1 MAGTNYAV
9 APGEYLEEWVD
20 EHGLSLQAA
29 AGLLGYSHE
38 QVNEIISGRVPITAE
53 TATRLARVTGIT
65 ARSWLRYE
73 AAYRAATKRPRQGHW
88 SRYLPG
94 TGWGG
99 ATANA
104 PADCWYAITGSVR
117 SCTKEGSHTEHE
129 LAHLIRDGSDGPGRS

>member
-73 AAYRAATKRPRQGHW
+73 SAYSEDLKRRSQGHW

-94 TGWGG
+94 TGW
-99 ATANA
+99 A
-104 PADCWYAITGSVR
+104 YR
-117 SCTKEGSHTEHE
+117 YRQCTCG
-129 LAHLIRDGSDGPGRS
+129 LLIRNTGQRPLLHKGRKHR